1 MDAKARLDALAGLR
15 FVAAAVVAV
24 AHLPEISR
32 DPAVGRIAQRFLSE
46 GVYGLTFFFVLSGFV
61 LAYGYLDRLAQPTR
75 TKLRSYFVARVARIW
90 PLHLLTL
97 GLVLAF
103 PIGPAPGGI
112 GPFLANAF
120 LVHSWVPSLAYIQ
133 SYNSVA
139 WTLSLE
145 WFFYLFCPLA
155 LVGIG
160 RWKTATPRQLHLAA
174 LGVWLLTIAV
184 VLPFA
189 SHEGFWPL
197 YVCNVCPAVRCGEFL
212 VGVLLG
218 AAFVRG
224 RVRSGP
230 LELPRTR
237 RLWTALEVVAVAL
250 VVVLI
255 LRSHR
260 VPLLFRMNGYYIPA
274 VALLVTVFARERGRV
289 SRVLASRT
297 IVYLSE
303 LSFAFYLLHAIMFTH
318 LRAAYASWVGV
329 YAGAGLLISTT
340 LLAAAAAHHLVER
353 PMRERIVRWTKPR
366 ANAKIPFAPPDR
378 LPLRDAA

>member
-1 MDAKARLDALAGLR
+1 MDARARLDALAGLR
-15 FVAAAVVAV
+15 FVAAVVVAV
-24 AHLPEISR
+24 AHLPEISH
-32 DPAVGRIAQRFLSE
+32 DPALGRVAQRFLSE
-46 GVYGLTFFFVLSGFV
+46 GIYGLTFFFVLSGFV

-75 TKLRSYFVARVARIW
+75 PALRNYFVARAARIW

-97 GLVLAF
+97 GLVLAV
-103 PIGPAPGGI
+103 PIGPAPEGI
-112 GPFLANAF
+112 GPLLANVF

-145 WFFYLFCPLA
+145 WFFYLLCPLV

-160 RWKTATPRQLHLAA
+160 RWRSATPRHLHLAA
-174 LGVWLLTIAV
+174 LGVWLVTIAL

-189 SHEGFWPL
+189 NHEGFWPL
-197 YVCNVCPAVRCGEFL
+197 YICNVCPPVRCGEFT

-230 LELPRTR
+230 IELARTR
-237 RLWTALEVVAVAL
+237 RLWTGIEIAVVAL
-250 VVVLI
+250 VVALI
-255 LRSHR
+255 FRSHR

-289 SRVLASRT
+289 SRALASRS

-303 LSFAFYLLHAIMFTH
+303 LSFAFYLLHAIVFTH
-318 LRAAYASWVGV
+318 LRAAYASWVGA
-329 YAGAGLLISTT
+329 YAGAGLLVATT
-340 LLAAAAAHHLVER
+340 FVAAAAAHHLVER
-353 PMRERIVRWTKPR
+353 PMREWIMRWTKPKVD
-366 ANAKIPFAPPDR
+366 AKIPVAV
-378 LPLRDAA
+378 AAVSRRAA